1 MKYFWKDKINV
12 NIGYLW
18 EVGLGKWEMEEGKG
32 LLLYARLYCWNFFI
46 YHVYYFYSE
55 TTR

>member
-18 EVGLGKWEMEEGKG
+18 EVGLGKWESGGGGKKAFALCPFV
-32 LLLYARLYCWNFFI
+32 LL
-46 YHVYYFYSE
+46 
-55 TTR
+55 